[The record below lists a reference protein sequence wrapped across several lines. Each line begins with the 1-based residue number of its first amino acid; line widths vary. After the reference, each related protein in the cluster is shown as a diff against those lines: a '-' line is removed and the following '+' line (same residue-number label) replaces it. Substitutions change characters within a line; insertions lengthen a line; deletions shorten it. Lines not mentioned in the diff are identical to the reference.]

1 MIGQSRQAVSNWLT
15 SVRSPQQSDTCSHD
29 DLVDT
34 LSTMDEEDPWAWDTD
49 RVVRELCTENRS
61 WPPLL
66 ATQLLPDAKQ
76 LEANLREQEIDGP
89 WLMTEIS
96 NQTLRDDFGLVGP
109 RSIKYRATILHA
121 ISHFRGKSQQYADFV
136 QQNRLQSGFDGG
148 DARESER
155 SVTTTSKAYSH
166 LPTEDGV
173 LPDTPGESQ
182 ITTMGTPQIPLRSRT
197 PEPNVAQN
205 GLLPTPVDA
214 DDSGGPPLNPEALAA
229 TGNKDKRK
237 RLAPTLVS
245 QSVDPERHR
254 EIPTAADNVRI
265 YDPQNM
271 EPGVVFTGDD
281 GKKRMVPV
289 PQPDHDGIIPRIF
302 RPPELAAP
310 GTENSM
316 ISGGINALEAAKKLA
331 HEAGSKNRLQKS
343 TASLSDGYLG
353 KQKLAVDDIFY
364 SEVSVGKEIPSAD
377 DGDGDFC
384 HSYADISTGRRLY
397 VNKRMVFL
405 LRSQAFDFSRHEKG
419 FTAVIPYPPRLKP
432 RFQTPSFSLFHT
444 TPNGNVI
451 TTREDLT
458 AWPELDPE
466 QQNPSASNNS
476 DERERFLS
484 FNVPE
489 NTALGGPSS
498 YDNWDPE
505 VALEKYRHIDGGDE
519 VLPLFGDSDEDGE
532 YDIETWREI
541 EEERG
546 PQEKTSV
553 VSKRNPLTS
562 DEVSEAIDQGM
573 ALLHTK
579 WHNEQLPKRQPKAW
593 SIWHKSR
600 RHHNKR
606 EKINAAQ
613 QHLDRIVNDRLVK
626 MRQEILNDQW
636 TTQKQVHRQCQIMEQ
651 SIFDREDL
659 LWQISVLEQTKP
671 PAKPSPTKLSASK
684 SKKVNTQSFD
694 LEGDGEIIATDS
706 DSASS
711 GDEMKGFVVS
721 DEEYEH
727 TDAGEPATGSD
738 GNSEFGTS
746 IRKGAAR
753 RDQNHEDI
761 TASVEHSAVDDT
773 PMSGT
778 VDSEL
783 SHIDYKSAGHNLPP
797 SSPLS
802 SPQTPTLS
810 RVRHGTSVD
819 EGSTNFVDL
828 TVLSDSPE
836 LVDLVTPSK
845 PRQKTAVG
853 GPSLGGDSPIT
864 RSTNKSEGHRNSD
877 SDVQSDADESL
888 PSNKPPKDI
897 PYNKPAAI
905 ASYGYKAWEEE
916 NDPARLVITV
926 LHNMPKEGRT
936 SISELLSAH
945 SPEEL
950 WTQTIDVMRECRDG
964 KDRLRGMD
972 PKTFSIFT
980 GVIRLFDM
988 YVDCKK
994 KKNRKD
1000 RLSPKT
1006 CQRLID
1012 NATEKFG
1019 PFTEVCLAA
1028 VEAYVDA
1035 VAPLYDDE
1043 DEEPLLRTKRSLI
1056 TRPVLSDEE
1065 PQETPRKRQRKIF
1078 ENVEARKLREDDQMR
1093 LAEQEGRRQVLRKKL
1108 AQSGSSLNT
1117 DRAKIIINESKF
1129 EHEGFI
1135 FVHDHIGSRIKNHQ
1149 IDGVRFMWS
1158 QIVSKG
1164 GTSQGCLLA
1173 HTMGLGKTMQVIT
1186 LLVAIAEAACSEDLS
1201 VSSQIPERLKRSRT
1215 LILSPPGLMDNWMD
1229 ELLTWVPEK
1238 DIGPKIGSFRKVDS
1252 SLKFEKRLAE
1262 INSWYENGGILLL
1275 GFEMFRN
1282 ILNMGPKENKKSKMD
1297 QDTFRVVQE
1306 QLLKG
1311 PNIIIADEAHKLR
1324 NINSALT
1331 IAATRFKSNSR
1342 IALTGSPLS
1351 NNVEEYHA
1359 MIEWIAPNYLGPIA
1373 EFRAKFVE
1381 PIQEG
1386 LYENSTIAERR
1397 RALKMLEVL
1406 KEDISPKVHRAD
1418 SSVLKNDLKPKIEF
1432 IITVP
1437 LTDLQHKAYTIYVQ
1451 AILESPLD
1459 ENHITIG
1466 GKLRQTTLWSWVGI
1480 LGLLCNHPVCFRDKL
1495 AERKDK
1501 AGIDNKSRRAKLAS
1515 DGDHNEDVVAP
1526 SDMSQTLIDQVANLF
1541 KGYGSKAEDE
1551 NNSYKTK
1558 ILVQILDASREVGDK
1573 VLIFSTTISTLDYL
1587 EDLCKTTHRNYGRLD
1602 GSTPMA
1608 KRQGL
1613 TKEFNTGDTE
1623 VYLIS
1628 TTAGGLGLNLY
1639 GANRV
1644 IIFDFKWNPINE
1656 EQAVGRAYRLG
1667 QKKPV
1672 YVYRFIAGGTFEEK
1686 LHNKAVFKKQLASQL
1701 VDKQH
1706 ILASAKRE
1714 KGEFLFKPK
1723 PVDQKDLS
1731 DVIGMD
1737 KFVLDKILG
1746 SQTVTP
1752 SIRDIIM
1759 TDTFNRKGNDN
1770 LTAEE
1775 RKEVRQLLQDEKL
1788 KRSDPVAWQALVNER
1803 SAIERRK
1810 NEALYAA
1817 AVRSQSGIPQNTA
1830 SGQPIAVFHSQTT
1843 PANSIIPKMIPPRCQ
1858 QLDSAVPKSTDTSR
1872 NDSTSRPL
1880 TPRLILPPP
1889 QAPQTPG
1896 RPPIMGSGTMSIAED
1911 SQQEARALLSPARSL
1926 KEPSPVKNAGSGSLL
1941 SQPSTPTTSQRT
1953 QPHQLVGSQELIHDL
1968 ELSLQQGRN
1977 GREQASKGLA
1987 ASIYESLR
1995 LSTGDNYNLLASRAK
2010 EMTTHFNSDSGFRDK
2025 VVSRALD
2032 VKRAIKTVFG
2042 DIMDTPKTAAKAHEN
2057 GNGTFTGLGPKP
2069 SSGHQQS
2076 SNGPSNTSPVSTTSN
2091 TAVTMSGSLEPKKPR
2106 RSKADGPSHAASDRE
2121 YLARINAARTRSRD
2135 SRTSSGSV
2143 SQTPKKLPQWAERDI
2158 QEAHLRGP
2166 KQRRTPRANSNAP

>member
-1 MIGQSRQAVSNWLT
+1 
-15 SVRSPQQSDTCSHD
+15 
-29 DLVDT
+29 
-34 LSTMDEEDPWAWDTD
+34 MDEEDPWTWDTN
-49 RVVRELCTENRS
+49 RVVQELCTENRT
-61 WPPLL
+61 WPPLF
-66 ATQLLPDAKQ
+66 ATQLLPDAKH
-76 LEANLREQEIDGP
+76 LEINLREHEIDGF
-89 WLMTEIS
+89 WLLTQIT

-121 ISHFRGKSQQYADFV
+121 ISHFRGRSQQYADFV
-136 QQNRLQSGFDGG
+136 QHGLQSTLGGG
-148 DARESER
+148 DFRESER
-155 SVTTTSKAYSH
+155 SVITSKANIR

-173 LPDTPGESQ
+173 LPEAPGGSQ
-182 ITTMGTPQIPLRSRT
+182 ITTMEPPQINLRSHT
-197 PEPNVAQN
+197 PEPIVAQN
-205 GLLPTPVDA
+205 DLIPTPMDVD
-214 DDSGGPPLNPEALAA
+214 DGGRPQLNPEELVPA
-229 TGNKDKRK
+229 GNKNKRK
-237 RLAPTLVS
+237 RLAPTLIS
-245 QSVDPERHR
+245 QSIDPERRR

-265 YDPQNM
+265 YDPQNL

-289 PQPDHDGIIPRIF
+289 PQAGHDGVIPQIF

-310 GTENSM
+310 GDETSM

-331 HEAGSKNRLQKS
+331 HEAESKNRLQKS
-343 TASLSDGYLG
+343 VASLADGYLG
-353 KQKLAVDDIFY
+353 KQKLTVDNIFY
-364 SEVSVGKEIPSAD
+364 SGVPVGKEVPLAD
-377 DGDGDFC
+377 GGDGDFC
-384 HSYADISTGRRLY
+384 QSYADISTGRRRY
-397 VNKRMVFL
+397 VNKRMNFL
-405 LRSQAFDFSRHEKG
+405 LRSQAVDFSRHGKG

-444 TPNGNVI
+444 TPNGDVI

-466 QQNPSASNNS
+466 QQKPSPSSNG
-476 DERERFLS
+476 DERERFLR
-484 FNVPE
+484 FNLPE
-489 NTALGGPSS
+489 NITLGGPTS

-505 VALEKYRHIDGGDE
+505 TALQKYRHIDGGDE
-519 VLPLFGDSDEDGE
+519 VLPLFGESDEDGE

-546 PQEKTSV
+546 PQEKTTV
-553 VSKRNPLTS
+553 VSKRHPLS
-562 DEVSEAIDQGM
+562 NDEVSEAIDQGM

-579 WHNEQLPKRQPKAW
+579 WHHEQLPKRQLKAW

-600 RHHNKR
+600 RRNTKR

-613 QHLDRIVNDRLVK
+613 QHLDRIVNDRLIK

-671 PAKPSPTKLSASK
+671 PAKPSPPNLPASK
-684 SKKVNTQSFD
+684 SKKINIQLLD
-694 LEGDGEIIATDS
+694 LEGDGEIIDTDS
-706 DSASS
+706 DPASS
-711 GDEMKGFVVS
+711 VDEMDGFIVS
-721 DEEYEH
+721 DEDVEL
-727 TDAGEPATGSD
+727 TDADELVPESD
-738 GNSEFGTS
+738 TSEFRRS
-746 IRKGAAR
+746 IKKETAGRE
-753 RDQNHEDI
+753 QNYGYI
-761 TASVEHSAVDDT
+761 AQSVEPGAVDDT

-778 VDSEL
+778 
-783 SHIDYKSAGHNLPP
+783 IDESSDIDDKPSGQNLPP
-797 SSPLS
+797 SSPLL
-802 SPQTPTLS
+802 SPQTPTSS
-810 RVRHGTSVD
+810 RLRHGTSVD
-819 EGSTNFVDL
+819 ESSANFVDL
-828 TVLSDSPE
+828 TFLSDSPE
-836 LVDLVTPSK
+836 IVDLVTPSK
-845 PRQKTAVG
+845 HQQKTAVG
-853 GPSLGGDSPIT
+853 ESSLGSNTPKT
-864 RSTNKSEGHRNSD
+864 RSTNRLEGGRTSD
-877 SDVQSDADESL
+877 SDVQSDAEKSL
-888 PSNKPPKDI
+888 ALNRPPKDI
-897 PYNKPAAI
+897 PYSEPATI
-905 ASYGYKAWEEE
+905 AAYGYKAWEEE
-916 NDPARLVITV
+916 NDPARLVIAV

-945 SPEEL
+945 NPDEL

-994 KKNRKD
+994 KQNRKD
-1000 RLSPKT
+1000 RLAPKI
-1006 CQRLID
+1006 CQKLMD
-1012 NATEKFG
+1012 NAAEKFG

-1028 VEAYVDA
+1028 VEAYVDVA
-1035 VAPLYDDE
+1035 APLADD
-1043 DEEPLLRTKRSLI
+1043 DEEPLLRTKRSPV
-1056 TRPVLSDEE
+1056 TRSVLSDEE
-1065 PQETPRKRQRKIF
+1065 PQETPRKRQRRIF
-1078 ENVEARKLREDDQMR
+1078 ENVEARKLREDDQAR
-1093 LAEQEGRRQVLRKKL
+1093 LAEQEGRRQILRKKL
-1108 AQSGSSLNT
+1108 AQSGSSLNS

-1135 FVHDHIGSRIKNHQ
+1135 FVHDHIGSRIKQHQ
-1149 IDGVRFMWS
+1149 VDGVRFMWS
-1158 QIVSKG
+1158 QIVSKDG
-1164 GTSQGCLLA
+1164 ASQGCLLA

-1229 ELLTWVPEK
+1229 ELLTWVPEE
-1238 DIGPKIGSFRKVDS
+1238 DVGPKIGRFRKVDS
-1252 SLKFEKRLAE
+1252 NSKFEDRLAE
-1262 INSWYENGGILLL
+1262 IDLWYKNGGILLL

-1282 ILNMGPKENKKSKMD
+1282 ILNMGPNENKRSKMD
-1297 QDTFRVVQE
+1297 QATFEVVEE

-1311 PNIIIADEAHKLR
+1311 PNIIIADEAHKLK
-1324 NINSALT
+1324 NMSSALT
-1331 IAATRFKSNSR
+1331 KAATRFKSNSR

-1351 NNVEEYHA
+1351 NNVEEYHS
-1359 MIEWIAPNYLGPIA
+1359 MIEWIAPNYLGPIV

-1397 RALKMLEVL
+1397 RGLKMLEVL
-1406 KEDISPKVHRAD
+1406 KEDISPKVNRAD

-1451 AILESPLD
+1451 SMMESPL
-1459 ENHITIG
+1459 EANQLTES
-1466 GKLRQTTLWSWVGI
+1466 GKLRQTTLWSWIGI
-1480 LGLLCNHPVCFRDKL
+1480 LALLCNHPICFKNKL
-1495 AERKDK
+1495 AERKNK
-1501 AGIDNKSRRAKLAS
+1501 ADIDNNTRRARIAS
-1515 DGDHNEDVVAP
+1515 NGDANEDVVVP
-1526 SDMSQTLIDQVANLF
+1526 SDISQTLISEVANLF
-1541 KGYGSKAEDE
+1541 HGYGSEKETKGP

-1573 VLIFSTTISTLDYL
+1573 VLIFSTTIATLDYL
-1587 EDLCKTTHRNYGRLD
+1587 EKLFISTNRNYGRLD

-1667 QKKPV
+1667 QKKRV

-1686 LHNKAVFKKQLASQL
+1686 LHNKAIFKKQLASQL
-1701 VDKQH
+1701 IDKQH
-1706 ILASAKRE
+1706 IFAVAKRE

-1723 PVDQKDLS
+1723 HVQQKDLAS
-1731 DVIGMD
+1731 VRGMD
-1737 KFVLDKILG
+1737 PFVLDKILD
-1746 SQTVTP
+1746 SQTDTP

-1775 RKEVRQLLQDEKL
+1775 RKEVWQLIQDEKL
-1788 KRSDPVAWQALVNER
+1788 KRSDPAAWQVLLNQRIAMEK
-1803 SAIERRK
+1803 RK

-1817 AVRSQSGIPQNTA
+1817 VVKSQSGVIQNTVPRQSPA
-1830 SGQPIAVFHSQTT
+1830 AFPSQNPQAHSR
-1843 PANSIIPKMIPPRCQ
+1843 IPKMIPPAS
-1858 QLDSAVPKSTDTSR
+1858 QLPGAAISKSKDASR
-1872 NDSTSRPL
+1872 NDSPSRSRTSGPVLQSSHTSR
-1880 TPRLILPPP
+1880 
-1889 QAPQTPG
+1889 TPG

-1911 SQQEARALLSPARSL
+1911 SQQDVQVLVPPVRSL
-1926 KEPSPVKNAGSGSLL
+1926 KRSSPKSTGGGPGLPL
-1941 SQPSTPTTSQRT
+1941 PSTPTSRHQ
-1953 QPHQLVGSQELIHDL
+1953 QPRQLVGSQDLINNL
-1968 ELSLQQGRN
+1968 ELSLQQG
-1977 GREQASKGLA
+1977 GHSQEQASEGLA
-1987 ASIYESLR
+1987 ASIYENLQ
-1995 LSTGDNYNLLASRAK
+1995 LSTGDNYDLLASMAK
-2010 EMTTHFNSDSGFRDK
+2010 EITAHFYSDSGFRDK

-2042 DIMDTPKTAAKAHEN
+2042 DIIDTRKTAAQAHEN
-2057 GNGTFTGLGPKP
+2057 ENGALAGLAPGS
-2069 SSGHQQS
+2069 SSGHQQPN
-2076 SNGPSNTSPVSTTSN
+2076 NGPSKPSPVSTASN
-2091 TAVTMSGSLEPKKPR
+2091 AAATISGSLEPKVGQTSNISSAEQSSDVQPQNQPIPMSLSSFGCSFSPGPR
-2106 RSKADGPSHAASDRE
+2106 T
-2121 YLARINAARTRSRD
+2121 NT
-2135 SRTSSGSV
+2135 
-2143 SQTPKKLPQWAERDI
+2143 
-2158 QEAHLRGP
+2158 
-2166 KQRRTPRANSNAP
+2166 N